1 MDYSWTCY
9 GRLWPHR
16 HCLRACNE
24 EVERGEADSY
34 MMSFES
40 KKDKKIMVFQEKGF
54 LQKEEAYHTTC
65 AMPVPL
71 ALLLLLPVLA
81 GSSSAW
87 APAEGCL
94 CSVGVKTA
102 ASVSGCPCAD
112 RCAMSASPDSASA
125 PRCKDWLVQHFMD
138 RERANYGQQAALA
151 DLFRNPSQPSDAV
164 TRLKESLGR
173 LRHVRA
179 QLEKMQTAGVGAAGG
194 ESGVGGAE
202 DGLNRPADIVNWAK
216 QEASAMKQEGTTV
229 EGRVLD
235 LSGAH
240 QAAIA
245 ALEAE
250 ARRFD
255 SVPQPAT
262 VQT

>member
-1 MDYSWTCY
+1 
-9 GRLWPHR
+9 L
-16 HCLRACNE
+16 
-24 EVERGEADSY
+24 
-34 MMSFES
+34 
-40 KKDKKIMVFQEKGF
+40 
-54 LQKEEAYHTTC
+54 
-65 AMPVPL
+65 
-71 ALLLLLPVLA
+71 
-81 GSSSAW
+81 
-87 APAEGCL
+87 
-94 CSVGVKTA
+94 
-102 ASVSGCPCAD
+102 
-112 RCAMSASPDSASA
+112 
-125 PRCKDWLVQHFMD
+125 QHFMD
-138 RERANYGQQAALA
+138 RERANFGGQQAALA
-151 DLFRNPSQPSDAV
+151 DLFANPSQPSDAV

-179 QLEKMQTAGVGAAGG
+179 QLERMQTAGVGAAGAAGAAGG
-194 ESGVGGAE
+194 EGGVGGAGGVDGAGGAE
-202 DGLNRPADIVNWAK
+202 DGLNRPADIINRAK

-250 ARRFD
+250 AKGHRAAIDLD